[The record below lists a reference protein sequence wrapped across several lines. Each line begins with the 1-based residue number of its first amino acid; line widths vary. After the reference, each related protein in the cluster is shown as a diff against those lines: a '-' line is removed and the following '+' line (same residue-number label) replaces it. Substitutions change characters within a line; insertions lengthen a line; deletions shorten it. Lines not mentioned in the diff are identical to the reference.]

1 MLFRSNIGAAPVAG
15 FTYTLNG
22 GQLTLTNTS
31 QNATTFDWNFG
42 DGSTSTQAQPSH
54 VYTNPGA
61 YTITLVVANA
71 CGDFDT
77 VTQTINV
84 LGIVELQDLGINVF
98 PNPSTGKITI
108 TGLSAFISKEIELI
122 DLTGRELGRV
132 KIENNI
138 QQTEFSS
145 VANGLYLIRI
155 ENGTLP
161 LRIQR

>member
-1 MLFRSNIGAAPVAG
+1 MLGHLKVEEVKLI
-15 FTYTLNG
+15 
-22 GQLTLTNTS
+22 TN
-31 QNATTFDWNFG
+31 
-42 DGSTSTQAQPSH
+42 
-54 VYTNPGA
+54 NPLKIKA
-61 YTITLVVANA
+61 
-71 CGDFDT
+71 
-77 VTQTINV
+77 
-84 LGIVELQDLGINVF
+84 LQDLGINVF

-108 TGLSAFISKEIELI
+108 TGLSPFISKEIELI
-122 DLTGRELGRV
+122 DLMGRELGRV